1 MNIYCEKFNFLA
13 KFRKTPNNGCWNYD
27 QIKETLAVIIL
38 KEWIVNIYTNTRY
51 YELEKLK
58 QASTL

>member
-1 MNIYCEKFNFLA
+1 M
-13 KFRKTPNNGCWNYD
+13 
-27 QIKETLAVIIL
+27 IIL